1 MTENIPS
8 SLSRHVLRA
17 PTSPEEFQKLAEKAW
32 RERHVL
38 VIAMEDP
45 AVIIDDIHRQACE
58 NVGNKLYGKRG
69 RA

>member
-1 MTENIPS
+1 MTQNIQS
-8 SLSRHVLRA
+8 YLGRHVLQS
-17 PTSPEEFQKLAEKAW
+17 PTSPEEFHKLAEKAW

-58 NVGNKLYGKRG
+58 NVGNKLYGKRVKS
-69 RA
+69 